1 MGKIQ
6 DKKIL
11 MIVAPD
17 KFRDEEFSHPREIF
31 LKEGADVTIASNS
44 LGEAKGMFGAR
55 ACVDK
60 LISKIN
66 YNDYDCIVITG
77 GSGSPEYLWDDKNL
91 ITLISDACKN
101 GILVAAICLSG
112 VVLARAGILKGIE
125 ATVYRTAESMEEY
138 SKHGVKYTQKSIV
151 KSGRIITADG
161 PAAAREF
168 GNTIVDN
175 LTVI

>member
-31 LKEGADVTIASNS
+31 LKEGAIVTVASNS

-55 ACVDK
+55 VCVDQ
-60 LISKIN
+60 LISKVN
-66 YNDYDCIVITG
+66 YNDYDCIVIAG
-77 GSGSPEYLWDDKNL
+77 GSGSPKYLWDDNNL
-91 ITLISDACKN
+91 LGLIANAHKN
-101 GILVAAICLSG
+101 GKLVAAICLSG

-138 SKHGVKYTQKSIV
+138 AKHGVKYTQKNVV
-151 KSGRIITADG
+151 KSGKIITADG

-168 GNTIVDN
+168 GNTIVEA
-175 LTVI
+175 LTIV